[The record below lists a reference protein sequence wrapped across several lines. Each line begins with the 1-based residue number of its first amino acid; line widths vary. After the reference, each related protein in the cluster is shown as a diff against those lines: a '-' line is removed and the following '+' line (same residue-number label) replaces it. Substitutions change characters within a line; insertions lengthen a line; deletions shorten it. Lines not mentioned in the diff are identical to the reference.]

1 MSDREDYFENAR
13 SWADTQSGAVLRE
26 RKIAWI
32 IAGIATSVAVI
43 LAITLLILLPLKSVE
58 PYVVTVDRQNGA
70 VQVASGIEPGKLS
83 QNDSVIQAELARY
96 VRARESFDS
105 TDLARMY
112 RQVQLMSSRDV
123 SSSYV
128 RFMSA
133 KNPASP
139 LNALDRGDTLT
150 VTIKSVSLIAPGS
163 AMVRF
168 DVSRTAPGGGTISAS
183 GSFVSAI
190 SFGFSGRPLR
200 AADRFDN
207 PLGFQVTRYRRDVEG
222 FAT

>member
-1 MSDREDYFENAR
+1 MCSSD
-13 SWADTQSGAVLRE
+13 L
-26 RKIAWI
+26 
-32 IAGIATSVAVI
+32 
-43 LAITLLILLPLKSVE
+43 
-58 PYVVTVDRQNGA
+58 
-70 VQVASGIEPGKLS
+70 
-83 QNDSVIQAELARY
+83 
-96 VRARESFDS
+96 
-105 TDLARMY
+105 MY

-123 SSSYV
+123 SASYI
-128 RFMSA
+128 RYMSA

-168 DVSRTAPGGGTISAS
+168 DVSRTAPGGGAVSAS
-183 GSFVSAI
+183 GTYVSAV

>member
-1 MSDREDYFENAR
+1 MIDQEDYFENAR
-13 SWADTQSGAVLRE
+13 SWADTQSGSVLRE

-32 IAGIATSVAVI
+32 IAGIATGVAVI

-83 QNDSVIQAELARY
+83 QNNAVIQAELARY

-112 RQVQLMSSRDV
+112 RQVQLTSSRGV
-123 SSSYV
+123 SSAYI
-128 RFMSA
+128 RFMSV
-133 KNPASP
+133 KNAASP
-139 LNALDRGDTLT
+139 LNALDSGDMLS
-150 VTIKSVSLIAPGS
+150 VTIKSISQIAPGS
-163 AMVRF
+163 AIVRF
-168 DVSRTAPGGGTISAS
+168 DVSQTAPGGAVTAT
-183 GSFVSAI
+183 GSYVSAI
-190 SFGFSGRPLR
+190 SFGFSGKPMR

-207 PLGFQVTRYRRDVEG
+207 PLGFQVTRYRRDLEG

>member
-1 MSDREDYFENAR
+1 MSDREDYFESAR
-13 SWADTQSGAVLRE
+13 SWAETQNGSALRE

-32 IAGIATSVAVI
+32 IAGIAAGLAVI

-83 QNDSVIQAELARY
+83 QNEVVIQAELARY
-96 VRARESFDS
+96 VRARESFDA
-105 TDLARMY
+105 TDLPRMY
-112 RQVQLMSSRDV
+112 RSVQLMSSRDV
-123 SSSYV
+123 ATAYV

-139 LNALDRGDTLT
+139 LNALNPGDTLS
-150 VTIKSVSLIAPGS
+150 VTIKSVSLIASGS
-163 AMVRF
+163 AIVRF
-168 DVSRTAPGGGTISAS
+168 DVAQIAPGGGAPAT
-183 GSFVSAI
+183 GSYVSAI
-190 SFGFSGRPLR
+190 SFGFNGRPLKP
-200 AADRFDN
+200 ADRFDN

-222 FAT
+222 FAP

>member
-1 MSDREDYFENAR
+1 MSDREDYFESAR
-13 SWADTQSGAVLRE
+13 SWAETQNGSALRE

-32 IAGIATSVAVI
+32 IAGIATGLAVI

-83 QNDSVIQAELARY
+83 QNEVVIQAELARY
-96 VRARESFDS
+96 VRARESFDA
-105 TDLARMY
+105 TDLPRMY
-112 RQVQLMSSRDV
+112 RSVQLMSSRDV
-123 SSSYV
+123 ATAYV

-139 LNALDRGDTLT
+139 LNALNPGDTLS
-150 VTIKSVSLIAPGS
+150 VTIKSVSLIASGS
-163 AMVRF
+163 AIVRF
-168 DVSRTAPGGGTISAS
+168 DVAQIAPGGGAPAT
-183 GSFVSAI
+183 GSYVSVI
-190 SFGFSGRPLR
+190 SFGFNGRPLKP
-200 AADRFDN
+200 ADRFDN

-222 FAT
+222 FAP

>member
-1 MSDREDYFENAR
+1 MSDREEYFENAR
-13 SWADTQSGAVLRE
+13 SWAETQNGSVLRE

-32 IAGIATSVAVI
+32 IAGIATAVSVI

-70 VQVASGIEPGKLS
+70 VQVASGIEPGKLM
-83 QNDSVIQAELARY
+83 QNDAVIQAELARY
-96 VRARESFDS
+96 VRARETFDS
-105 TDLARMY
+105 TDLARTY

-123 SSSYV
+123 ASSYI

-163 AMVRF
+163 AIVRF
-168 DVSRTAPGGGTISAS
+168 DVSRTAPGGTVSAA
-183 GSFVSAI
+183 GSYVSAI

-207 PLGFQVTRYRRDVEG
+207 PLGFQVIRYRRDVEG